1 METKIRGLPN
11 AYRYVDE
18 NENKKLFG
26 KQELKQPLYHY
37 PTNDKQFQ
45 NEIQEAKEVLAMFN
59 VPASKFV
66 GLSDIDELRSMMYG
80 IEHQLLDV
88 IEDRKLIKAIFNNAG
103 RAWKKK
109 PMNYMSY
116 I

>member
-1 METKIRGLPN
+1 
-11 AYRYVDE
+11 
-18 NENKKLFG
+18 
-26 KQELKQPLYHY
+26 
-37 PTNDKQFQ
+37 
-45 NEIQEAKEVLAMFN
+45 MFN

-103 RAWKKK
+103 SLEK

>member
-1 METKIRGLPN
+1 
-11 AYRYVDE
+11 
-18 NENKKLFG
+18 
-26 KQELKQPLYHY
+26 
-37 PTNDKQFQ
+37 
-45 NEIQEAKEVLAMFN
+45 MFN

-103 RAWKKK
+103 RALEK